1 MTQQRQRL
9 LSLDILRG
17 ITIAAMII
25 VNNPGSWSNMYEPL
39 DHAEWSGVTPTDF
52 IFPFFMFIM
61 GVSMCFSLKK
71 YDYKLTSQSFA
82 KVCRRGIGIYL
93 VGIAIGM
100 ITEFYTSGDY
110 SAVKKIASQ
119 TTTGSATTVIS
130 GIAVGMR
137 STAIPILLICV
148 PARVDGVD
156 LSFPMA
162 FKVLFRLVP
171 ARVGGVDLSNR
182 IFTQDDAYLMSPPVW
197 AGWI

>member
-93 VGIAIGM
+93 VGIAIGLFSQLARNGAID
-100 ITEFYTSGDY
+100 ITHLRLTGVLARLAFCYFIVALMALT
-110 SAVKKIASQ
+110 VKTKYFPPI
-119 TTTGSATTVIS
+119 
-130 GIAVGMR
+130 
-137 STAIPILLICV
+137 ILLILV
-148 PARVDGVD
+148 GYA
-156 LSFPMA
+156 
-162 FKVLFRLVP
+162 VLLLCPHVS
-171 ARVGGVDLSNR
+171 L
-182 IFTQDDAYLMSPPVW
+182 
-197 AGWI
+197 

>member
-93 VGIAIGM
+93 VGIAIG
-100 ITEFYTSGDY
+100 
-110 SAVKKIASQ
+110 
-119 TTTGSATTVIS
+119 
-130 GIAVGMR
+130 
-137 STAIPILLICV
+137 
-148 PARVDGVD
+148 
-156 LSFPMA
+156 
-162 FKVLFRLVP
+162 
-171 ARVGGVDLSNR
+171 
-182 IFTQDDAYLMSPPVW
+182 
-197 AGWI
+197 